1 MSNWEARERKQ
12 HKAHHGMRISG
23 RSCLLLAELA
33 SRSAPP
39 RRKKRRHAKRGR

>member
-1 MSNWEARERKQ
+1 MRNWEARERKQ
-12 HKAHHGMRISG
+12 RKARYGMRISG

-39 RRKKRRHAKRGR
+39 RRKKRRHGKRSR